1 MAKFISHIVTGA
13 SGSVG
18 GTTYAKN
25 RNGMYLRAKI
35 APGQPRSAAQDNVR
49 ANFTG
54 SAQAWRGLTDA
65 QRAGWNA
72 LGAQVTTTDALGQSS
87 TLTGAQ
93 MHQSLNGV
101 LATTG
106 VSPISDA
113 PSRSEAIAA
122 LPTITLEAARAGTA
136 SGAFRLFVRS
146 AAYAGQ
152 VQVYATPAV
161 SAGRNYF
168 GKSSFRLLAVVD
180 GLTNG
185 GTSLTEAYIAK
196 YGSPTLGAKIA
207 VKLVPVS
214 PSGFK
219 GAKYHA
225 TAIVSVGS

>member
-1 MAKFISHIVTGA
+1 MAKFTSHIVTGA

-25 RNGMYLRAKI
+25 RNGMYLRAKT
-35 APGQPRSAAQDNVR
+35 APTQPRTAAQDTVR
-49 ANFTG
+49 ASFAG
-54 SAQAWRGLTDA
+54 SAQAWRGLSET
-65 QRAGWNA
+65 QRAGWHA
-72 LGAQVTTTDALGQSS
+72 LGAQVTTTDGLGQSS
-87 TLTGAQ
+87 TLTGSQ
-93 MHQSLNGV
+93 MHLALNGV

-106 VSPISDA
+106 AAPISDA
-113 PSRSEAIAA
+113 PSQPEILAA
-122 LPTITLEAARAGTA
+122 LPTVTLEAARAGTA
-136 SGAFRLFVRS
+136 AGAFSLFVRS
-146 AAYAGQ
+146 AAYAGK

-168 GKSSFRLLAVVD
+168 GKASFRLLEVVD
-180 GLTNG
+180 GLLNG
-185 GTSLTEAYIAK
+185 GTALTDAYIAK
-196 YGSPTLGAKIA
+196 YGTPVLGAKIA

>member
-25 RNGMYLRAKI
+25 RNGLYLRAKT
-35 APGQPRSAAQDNVR
+35 APSQPRSAAQDNVR
-49 ANFTG
+49 ASFTG
-54 SAQAWRGLTDA
+54 SAQAWRGLTEA
-65 QRAGWNA
+65 QRAGWHA

-87 TLTGAQ
+87 TLTGSQ
-93 MHQSLNGV
+93 MHLALNGV

-106 VSPISDA
+106 ASPISDA
-113 PSRSEAIAA
+113 PSQPGVIAA
-122 LPTITLEAARAGTA
+122 LPTITLEAARVGTA
-136 SGAFRLFVRS
+136 SGAFSLFVRS
-146 AAYAGQ
+146 AAYAGK

-168 GKSSFRLLAVVD
+168 GKSSFRLLTVVD

-185 GTSLTEAYIAK
+185 GTPLTEAYVAK
-196 YGSPTLGAKIA
+196 YGSSALGAKIA
-207 VKLVPVS
+207 VMLVPVS

-225 TAIVSVGS
+225 TAIVSIGS

>member
-35 APGQPRSAAQDNVR
+35 APTQPRTVAQDSVR
-49 ANFTG
+49 ASFTG
-54 SAQAWRGLTDA
+54 SAQAWRGLTEA
-65 QRAGWNA
+65 QRAGWHA

-93 MHQSLNGV
+93 THLALNGV

-106 VSPISDA
+106 ALPISDA
-113 PSRSEAIAA
+113 PSQPETFAA
-122 LPTITLEAARAGTA
+122 LPTITLEAAHAGTA
-136 SGAFRLFVRS
+136 SGAFSVFVRS
-146 AAYAGQ
+146 VAYAGK

-168 GKSSFRLLAVVD
+168 GKSGFRLLEVID

-185 GTSLTEAYIAK
+185 GTDLTAAYTAK
-196 YGSPTLGAKIA
+196 YGTPGLGAKIA
-207 VKLVPVS
+207 VKLVPIS

-225 TAIVSVGS
+225 TAIVSIGS

>member
-1 MAKFISHIVTGA
+1 MAKFTSHIVTGA

-25 RNGMYLRAKI
+25 RNGMYLRAKT
-35 APGQPRSAAQDNVR
+35 APTQPRSAAQDTVR
-49 ANFTG
+49 SSFTG
-54 SAQAWRGLTDA
+54 SAQAWRGLSET
-65 QRAGWNA
+65 QRAGWQA
-72 LGAQVTTTDALGQSS
+72 LGTQVKTTDSLGQSS

-93 MHQSLNGV
+93 MHLSLNTV

-106 VSPISDA
+106 ASPISDA
-113 PSRSEAIAA
+113 PSQPETLAA
-122 LPTITLEAARAGTA
+122 LPTITLDAARAGTA
-136 SGAFRLFVRS
+136 TGAFSLFIRS
-146 AAYAGQ
+146 AAYAGK

-168 GKSSFRLLAVVD
+168 GKSSFRLLTVVD
-180 GLTNG
+180 GLLNG
-185 GTSLTEAYIAK
+185 GTSVTAAYTAK
-196 YGSPTLGAKIA
+196 YGTPALGAKIA

-225 TAIVSVGS
+225 TAIVSIGS